1 MSELSRGELLDC
13 YAEQYFGEH
22 QIFRVLADKIQDN
35 SFFITGATGLFG
47 SWMMAFLHWTVKRK
61 FAEPKVAILTRSK
74 IRCSQCWFD
83 VIEGDIK
90 DFQLGRTAFDYFIHL
105 AAPTAQDTYQGMK
118 DLEKFDMLSIGTR
131 RVLDYAMNL
140 ANKRVL
146 IASSG
151 AVFGGFDKSRIDPIL
166 ECDDSTFPYDSSM
179 PGLGLGKKVAEFI
192 TNDYCVNGLVDASIA
207 RCFSFVGPG
216 LPTDLHYAIGNF
228 VSSAVNGEDIIIKGD
243 GSNIRSY
250 MYLGDMVSWLMRI
263 LFMGKQGED
272 YNVGS
277 DEKISVLELAKIV
290 KNTLKTT
297 SKIVVL
303 GNTNEAVGTPPNHF
317 YVPNTQKAQKE
328 LGLDS
333 YSDLAT
339 SIADYASYVRQMRGS

>member
-1 MSELSRGELLDC
+1 M
-13 YAEQYFGEH
+13 
-22 QIFRVLADKIQDN
+22 
-35 SFFITGATGLFG
+35 
-47 SWMMAFLHWTVKRK
+47 
-61 FAEPKVAILTRSK
+61 
-74 IRCSQCWFD
+74 
-83 VIEGDIK
+83 
-90 DFQLGRTAFDYFIHL
+90 
-105 AAPTAQDTYQGMK
+105 
-118 DLEKFDMLSIGTR
+118 
-131 RVLDYAMNL
+131 
-140 ANKRVL
+140 
-146 IASSG
+146 
-151 AVFGGFDKSRIDPIL
+151 
-166 ECDDSTFPYDSSM
+166 
-179 PGLGLGKKVAEFI
+179 
-192 TNDYCVNGLVDASIA
+192 DASIA

-303 GNTNEAVGTPPNHF
+303 GILMKLS
-317 YVPNTQKAQKE
+317 VPHQTIFMCLIPKKLKKS
-328 LGLDS
+328 LG
-333 YSDLAT
+333 
-339 SIADYASYVRQMRGS
+339 